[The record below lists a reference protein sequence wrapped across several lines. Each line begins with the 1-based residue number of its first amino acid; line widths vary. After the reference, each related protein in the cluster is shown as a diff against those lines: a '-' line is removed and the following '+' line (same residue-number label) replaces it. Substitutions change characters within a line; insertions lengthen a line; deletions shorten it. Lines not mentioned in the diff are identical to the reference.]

1 MEVRKIQIRK
11 LTELNFASQLRKGLE
26 IWIKYVP
33 LLLILVK
40 VVANENS
47 VKFETPKSLK
57 RIQLSFSVDT
67 NPRDS
72 VPGKLCFLDFIK
84 LANQ

>member
-40 VVANENS
+40 VVANESS
-47 VKFETPKSLK
+47 VKLETPKSLK
-57 RIQLSFSVDT
+57 RIPLSFSVDT
-67 NPRDS
+67 NPRD
-72 VPGKLCFLDFIK
+72 
-84 LANQ
+84 